1 MAQGRPR
8 RRVTEEHLSWVL
20 SLGAHACVVVLMVSA
35 WIVVIRPAQRKAP
48 GEAAFRMQE
57 APPGITATL
66 PFGGRVDEIKLTG
79 EKTTPGVDVSAWI
92 EPKPAAD
99 AAPGTGRSKRPRVR
113 LPGLGPAGGG
123 EDDRV
128 RLPGKPDGLR
138 IGGPPPL
145 VGDGAARIVYV
156 LDASG
161 SMLEALD
168 GVKRRLLTD
177 LSRLSYDGKT
187 GRGYFFGVMFYR
199 TNVEAFW
206 SSLLPASD
214 ANKIAAARWVRKV
227 GARDGTDPIPALKR
241 AFGLRPDYIVILSD
255 GEFDRKVLD
264 AVGALQR
271 PMARRVRIIT
281 VAYGDDFTG
290 TNLQELARRN
300 GGRFVRIR
308 CE

>member
-8 RRVTEEHLSWVL
+8 RRLTEEHLAWVL
-20 SLGAHACVVVLMVSA
+20 SLGAHACVVVLMVSV
-35 WIVVIRPAQRKAP
+35 WIVVIRPAQPKAP
-48 GEAAFRMQE
+48 GMTAVSVQE
-57 APPGITATL
+57 ALPGMPVKL
-66 PFGGRVDEIKLTG
+66 PFGRPIDQLELTG
-79 EKTTPGVDVSAWI
+79 KKKAPGVDVSAWA

-99 AAPGTGRSKRPRVR
+99 PAPGTGRSNRPRVR

-128 RLPGKPDGLR
+128 RLPGRPEGLG
-138 IGGPPPL
+138 IGDPPPL

-161 SMLEALD
+161 SMLEAFD
-168 GVKRRLLTD
+168 GVKRRLLVD
-177 LSRLSYDGKT
+177 LGRLSYDGKT

-214 ANKIAAARWVRKV
+214 ANKIAAARWVRKIQ
-227 GARDGTDPIPALKR
+227 ARDQTDPIPAFKR

-264 AVGALQR
+264 AVEALQR
-271 PMARRVRIIT
+271 PMVRRVRIIT

-300 GGRFVRIR
+300 GGRFVRIKS
-308 CE
+308 E